1 MAAMTTTHERRI
13 GLFAF
18 LLSVVMHFVAPS
30 AMTETVSLSLPLG
43 SQSLDFCPSA
53 SNNTLNCD
61 DVACEKSE
69 WDMIPVALAMYK
81 LYWVETGQK
90 QADDRPTKRGRF
102 EVMPPLRREN
112 TIAQI
117 ASAVVGLGSAMWD
130 LGVRCGTFSLYSS
143 RSYPTLALAL

>member
-1 MAAMTTTHERRI
+1 
-13 GLFAF
+13 
-18 LLSVVMHFVAPS
+18 
-30 AMTETVSLSLPLG
+30 
-43 SQSLDFCPSA
+43 
-53 SNNTLNCD
+53 
-61 DVACEKSE
+61 
-69 WDMIPVALAMYK
+69 MIPVALAMYK